1 MRRLTAAAAGV
12 LAALAIVSVA
22 TSAAIAAAPEYG
34 RCAAKLGGGYKDK
47 LCTKATASKGKF
59 EWEVGPGP
67 RPSFSWEARSLYS
80 PRYHE
85 CSKAISE
92 AGIAADYRARAEVA
106 EEPERGELQ
115 REAER
120 HEVAS
125 QQAYAEAG
133 NPNPPDTRAQCEALI
148 EGESARAPAVFETV
162 PVGPAKHLVPA
173 LKLAC
178 GGVSASGQYTGP
190 STVGGLVVTFTEC
203 ASKGTACNSE
213 AAGEGEIVSSMLGG
227 TLGVTQIK
235 HGKSKPGLALAASEE
250 GAPFVAFSCGGT
262 TAVIS
267 GSVITEVAG
276 DHPNLVED
284 IAFGQSAGVQRPL
297 SFLGGPA
304 DVLETSIDGRADE
317 QTGLAL
323 KVQQTNEEAIEV
335 NTIV

>member
-1 MRRLTAAAAGV
+1 MRRLTTAAAGV
-12 LAALAIVSVA
+12 LAALAAVFIA
-22 TSAAIAAAPEYG
+22 ASAAMAAAPEYG
-34 RCAAKLGGGYKDK
+34 RCAATSGGGYKDK
-47 LCTKATASKGKF
+47 LCTKSTASKGKF

-67 RPSFSWEARSLYS
+67 RPGFSWEARSLYS

-92 AGIAADYRARAEVA
+92 EGIAANYRARAEGA
-106 EEPERGELQ
+106 GEPEKGELE

-133 NPNPPDTRAQCEALI
+133 NPNPPDNRAQCEKLI
-148 EGESARAPAVFETV
+148 EDESARAPAVFETV
-162 PVGPAKHLVPA
+162 PKGPAKHLVPA

-178 GGVSASGQYTGP
+178 GGVSANGQYSGP
-190 STVGGLVVTFTEC
+190 STVGDLVVTFTEC
-203 ASKGTACNSE
+203 ASKGTACSSE
-213 AAGEGEIVSSMLGG
+213 AAGEGEIVSSTLGG
-227 TLGVTQIK
+227 TLGVTRLE
-235 HGKSKPGLALAASEE
+235 HGKSKPGLALAAFEE
-250 GAPFVAFSCGGT
+250 GAPLVAFSCGST
-262 TAVIS
+262 TAVIT

-284 IAFGQSAGVQRPL
+284 VAFNQSAGVQRPQ
-297 SFLGGPA
+297 SFLGGPV
-304 DVLETSIDGRADE
+304 DVLESSIDGGAEE

-323 KVQQTNEEAIEV
+323 KVQQKNEEAIEV